1 MFGPKPKA
9 PTTLNSARWF
19 NFFPGCYAVSVKLF
33 EKDLGKL
40 RRSAL
45 FVLEHLYAILL
56 ILVMMRLPVEAYW
69 ARTGITSQAAE
80 SLPRVTIASI
90 LLIQLPALS
99 IAAEALRQTARK
111 SVLHISAG
119 LFILLIVGSSFWS
132 NIITISVED
141 SALLATTTLCA
152 IVLFNR
158 YSLKKA
164 LVLLFISF
172 QIVLYTSARAAN
184 AGWGLERNAIDNSL
198 TGVWNGIFTNRNFLA
213 PVAGIATFIGV
224 SILIELIRSRKLFW
238 ALTIIPYI
246 LIDAHLLNMTNS
258 GTMLGA
264 AWIYGTTYFLS
275 LCIQTMMRR
284 FKNRRKVIGTFFS
297 ISMIAAFITWLIFI
311 YARAN
316 ETSKLFSRSAE
327 LSGRTEI
334 WAAGWAR
341 VFDHQLLG
349 WGWMSAWFTSSFR
362 TALPAEAASYY
373 WSHSAHLDV
382 ALGTGFIGLCI
393 YSLWIMSMLFQ
404 SGRTLSEDW
413 APIRTALI
421 ITVLVIIS
429 FESMS
434 MGFHYLLAII
444 FALSWVSASKTDAV
458 AIA

>member
-1 MFGPKPKA
+1 M
-9 PTTLNSARWF
+9 
-19 NFFPGCYAVSVKLF
+19 KLF
-33 EKDLGKL
+33 DKDLSNL
-40 RRSAL
+40 RHRVL
-45 FVLEHLYAILL
+45 FVLEHLYAVLL

-69 ARTGITSQAAE
+69 ARTGITGASAE

-99 IAAEALRQTARK
+99 IAAEALRQTTRK
-111 SVLHISAG
+111 SILHISAG
-119 LFILLIVGSSFWS
+119 LFMVLIVGSSFWS

-152 IVLFNR
+152 IVLFHR

-164 LVLLFISF
+164 LLLVFISF

-213 PVAGIATFIGV
+213 PVAGLATFVGV
-224 SILIELIRSRKLFW
+224 SIFIELIRSRKLFW
-238 ALTIIPYI
+238 ALAVTPYI

-258 GTMLGA
+258 GTMQGA
-264 AWIYGTTYFLS
+264 TWIYGTTYFTS
-275 LCIQTMMRR
+275 VCFQIIMRR
-284 FKNRRKVIGTFFS
+284 FTNRRKVIGTFFS
-297 ISMIAAFITWLIFI
+297 LSMITAFTTWLIFV

-334 WAAGWAR
+334 WAAGWER
-341 VFDHQLLG
+341 VFDHPLLG
-349 WGWMSAWFTSSFR
+349 WGWMSAWFASSFR

-382 ALGTGFIGLCI
+382 ALGTGFTGLFI
-393 YSLWIMSMLFQ
+393 YSIWIISMLFQ
-404 SGRTLSEDW
+404 SGKTLAEDW
-413 APIRTALI
+413 APIRTALT
-421 ITVLVIIS
+421 ITILVIIS

-444 FALSWVSASKTDAV
+444 FALSWVGASKTDALAV
-458 AIA
+458 D

>member
-1 MFGPKPKA
+1 
-9 PTTLNSARWF
+9 
-19 NFFPGCYAVSVKLF
+19 
-33 EKDLGKL
+33 
-40 RRSAL
+40 
-45 FVLEHLYAILL
+45 
-56 ILVMMRLPVEAYW
+56 MMRLPVEAYW
-69 ARTGITSQAAE
+69 ARTGITGASAE

-99 IAAEALRQTARK
+99 IAAEALRQTTRK
-111 SVLHISAG
+111 SILHISAG
-119 LFILLIVGSSFWS
+119 LFMVLIVGSSFWS

-152 IVLFNR
+152 IVLFHR

-164 LVLLFISF
+164 LLLVFISF

-213 PVAGIATFIGV
+213 PVAGLATFVGV
-224 SILIELIRSRKLFW
+224 SIFIELIRSRKLFW
-238 ALTIIPYI
+238 ALAVTPYI

-258 GTMLGA
+258 GTMQGA
-264 AWIYGTTYFLS
+264 TWIYGTTYFTS
-275 LCIQTMMRR
+275 VCFQIIMRR
-284 FKNRRKVIGTFFS
+284 FTNRRKVIGTFFS
-297 ISMIAAFITWLIFI
+297 LSMITAFTTWLIFV

-334 WAAGWAR
+334 WAAGWER
-341 VFDHQLLG
+341 VFDHPLLG
-349 WGWMSAWFTSSFR
+349 WGWMSAWFASSFR

-382 ALGTGFIGLCI
+382 ALGTGFTGLFI
-393 YSLWIMSMLFQ
+393 YSIWIISMLFQ
-404 SGRTLSEDW
+404 SGKTLAEDW
-413 APIRTALI
+413 APIRTALT
-421 ITVLVIIS
+421 ITILVIIS

-444 FALSWVSASKTDAV
+444 FALSWVGASKTDALAV
-458 AIA
+458 D

>member
-1 MFGPKPKA
+1 M
-9 PTTLNSARWF
+9 
-19 NFFPGCYAVSVKLF
+19 KLF
-33 EKDLGKL
+33 DKDLSNL
-40 RRSAL
+40 RHRVL
-45 FVLEHLYAILL
+45 FVLEHLYAVLL

-69 ARTGITSQAAE
+69 ARTGITGASAE

-99 IAAEALRQTARK
+99 IAAEALRQTTRK
-111 SVLHISAG
+111 SILHISAG
-119 LFILLIVGSSFWS
+119 LFMVLIVGSSFWS

-152 IVLFNR
+152 IVLFHR

-164 LVLLFISF
+164 LLLVFISF

-213 PVAGIATFIGV
+213 PVAGLATFVGV
-224 SILIELIRSRKLFW
+224 SIFIELIRSRKLFW
-238 ALTIIPYI
+238 ALAVTPYI

-258 GTMLGA
+258 GTMQGA
-264 AWIYGTTYFLS
+264 TWIYGTTYFIS
-275 LCIQTMMRR
+275 VCFQMIMRR
-284 FKNRRKVIGTFFS
+284 FTNRRKVIGTFFS
-297 ISMIAAFITWLIFI
+297 LSMITAFTTWLIFV

-334 WAAGWAR
+334 WAAGWER
-341 VFDHQLLG
+341 VFDHPLLG
-349 WGWMSAWFTSSFR
+349 WGWMSAWFASSFR

-382 ALGTGFIGLCI
+382 ARGTGFIGLFI
-393 YSLWIMSMLFQ
+393 YSIWIISMLFQ
-404 SGRTLSEDW
+404 SGKTLAEDW
-413 APIRTALI
+413 APIRTALT
-421 ITVLVIIS
+421 ITILVIIS

-444 FALSWVSASKTDAV
+444 FALSWVGASKTDALAV
-458 AIA
+458 D

>member
-1 MFGPKPKA
+1 
-9 PTTLNSARWF
+9 
-19 NFFPGCYAVSVKLF
+19 
-33 EKDLGKL
+33 
-40 RRSAL
+40 
-45 FVLEHLYAILL
+45 
-56 ILVMMRLPVEAYW
+56 MMRLPVEAYW
-69 ARTGITSQAAE
+69 ARTGITGASAE

-99 IAAEALRQTARK
+99 IAAEALRQTTRK
-111 SVLHISAG
+111 SILHISAG
-119 LFILLIVGSSFWS
+119 LFMVLIVGSSFWS

-152 IVLFNR
+152 IVLFHR

-164 LVLLFISF
+164 LLLVFISF

-213 PVAGIATFIGV
+213 PVAGLATFVGV
-224 SILIELIRSRKLFW
+224 SIFIELIRSRKLFW
-238 ALTIIPYI
+238 ALAVTPYI

-258 GTMLGA
+258 GTMQGA
-264 AWIYGTTYFLS
+264 TWIYGTTYFIS
-275 LCIQTMMRR
+275 VCFQMIMRR
-284 FKNRRKVIGTFFS
+284 FTNRRKVIGTFFS
-297 ISMIAAFITWLIFI
+297 LSMITAFTTWLIFV

-334 WAAGWAR
+334 WAAGWER
-341 VFDHQLLG
+341 VFDHPLLG
-349 WGWMSAWFTSSFR
+349 WGWMSAWFASSFR

-382 ALGTGFIGLCI
+382 ARGTGFIGLFI
-393 YSLWIMSMLFQ
+393 YSIWIISMLFQ
-404 SGRTLSEDW
+404 SGKTLAEDW
-413 APIRTALI
+413 APIRTALT
-421 ITVLVIIS
+421 ITILVIIS

-444 FALSWVSASKTDAV
+444 FALSWVGASKTDALAV
-458 AIA
+458 D

>member
-1 MFGPKPKA
+1 M
-9 PTTLNSARWF
+9 
-19 NFFPGCYAVSVKLF
+19 KLF
-33 EKDLGKL
+33 DKDLSNL
-40 RRSAL
+40 RRRVL
-45 FVLEHLYAILL
+45 FVLEHLYAVLL

-69 ARTGITSQAAE
+69 ARTGITGASAE

-99 IAAEALRQTARK
+99 IAAEALRHTTRK
-111 SVLHISAG
+111 SILHISAG
-119 LFILLIVGSSFWS
+119 LFMVLIIGSSFWS

-152 IVLFNR
+152 IVLFDR

-164 LVLLFISF
+164 LVLVFISF

-213 PVAGIATFIGV
+213 PVAGLATFIGV

-238 ALTIIPYI
+238 ALAVTPYI

-258 GTMLGA
+258 GTMQGA
-264 AWIYGTTYFLS
+264 TWIYGTTYFIS
-275 LCIQTMMRR
+275 VCFQMIMRR
-284 FKNRRKVIGTFFS
+284 FTNRRKVIGTFFS
-297 ISMIAAFITWLIFI
+297 LSMITAFTTWLIFV

-334 WAAGWAR
+334 WAAGWER
-341 VFDHQLLG
+341 VFDHPLLG

-382 ALGTGFIGLCI
+382 ALGTGFIGLFI
-393 YSLWIMSMLFQ
+393 YSIWIISMLFQ
-404 SGRTLSEDW
+404 SGKTLAEDW
-413 APIRTALI
+413 APIRTALT
-421 ITVLVIIS
+421 ITTLVIIS

-444 FALSWVSASKTDAV
+444 FALSWVGTSKTDAV
-458 AIA
+458 AVD

>member
-1 MFGPKPKA
+1 M
-9 PTTLNSARWF
+9 
-19 NFFPGCYAVSVKLF
+19 KLF
-33 EKDLGKL
+33 DKDLSNL
-40 RRSAL
+40 RHRVL
-45 FVLEHLYAILL
+45 FVLEHLYAVLL

-69 ARTGITSQAAE
+69 ARTGITGASAE

-99 IAAEALRQTARK
+99 IAAEALRQTTRK
-111 SVLHISAG
+111 SILHISAG
-119 LFILLIVGSSFWS
+119 LFMVLIVGSSFWS

-152 IVLFNR
+152 IVLFHR

-164 LVLLFISF
+164 LLLVFISF

-213 PVAGIATFIGV
+213 PVAGLATFVGV
-224 SILIELIRSRKLFW
+224 SIFIELIRSRKLFW
-238 ALTIIPYI
+238 ALAVTPYI

-258 GTMLGA
+258 GTMQGA
-264 AWIYGTTYFLS
+264 TWIYGTTYFIS
-275 LCIQTMMRR
+275 VCFQMIMRR
-284 FKNRRKVIGTFFS
+284 FTNRRKVIGTFFS
-297 ISMIAAFITWLIFI
+297 LSMITAFTTWLIFV

-334 WAAGWAR
+334 WAAGWER
-341 VFDHQLLG
+341 VFDHPLLG
-349 WGWMSAWFTSSFR
+349 WGWMSAWFASSFR

-382 ALGTGFIGLCI
+382 ALGTGFIGLFI
-393 YSLWIMSMLFQ
+393 YSIWIISMLFQ
-404 SGRTLSEDW
+404 SGKTLAEDW
-413 APIRTALI
+413 APIRTALT
-421 ITVLVIIS
+421 ITILVIIS

-444 FALSWVSASKTDAV
+444 FALSWVGASKTDALAV
-458 AIA
+458 D

>member
-1 MFGPKPKA
+1 M
-9 PTTLNSARWF
+9 
-19 NFFPGCYAVSVKLF
+19 KLF
-33 EKDLGKL
+33 DKDLSNL
-40 RRSAL
+40 RHRVL
-45 FVLEHLYAILL
+45 FVLEHLYAVLL

-69 ARTGITSQAAE
+69 ARTGITGASAE

-99 IAAEALRQTARK
+99 IAAEALRQTTRK
-111 SVLHISAG
+111 SILHISAG
-119 LFILLIVGSSFWS
+119 LFMVLIVGSSFWS

-152 IVLFNR
+152 IVLFHR

-164 LVLLFISF
+164 LLLVFISF

-213 PVAGIATFIGV
+213 PVAGLATFVGV
-224 SILIELIRSRKLFW
+224 SIFIELIRSRKLFW
-238 ALTIIPYI
+238 ALAVTPYI

-258 GTMLGA
+258 GTMQGA
-264 AWIYGTTYFLS
+264 TWIYGTTYFIS
-275 LCIQTMMRR
+275 VCFQMIMRR
-284 FKNRRKVIGTFFS
+284 FTNRRKVICTFFS
-297 ISMIAAFITWLIFI
+297 LSMITAFTTWLIFV

-334 WAAGWAR
+334 WAAGWER
-341 VFDHQLLG
+341 VFDHPLLG
-349 WGWMSAWFTSSFR
+349 WGWMSAWFASSFR

-382 ALGTGFIGLCI
+382 ALGTGFIGLFI
-393 YSLWIMSMLFQ
+393 YSIWIISMLFQ
-404 SGRTLSEDW
+404 SGKTLAEDW
-413 APIRTALI
+413 APIRTALT
-421 ITVLVIIS
+421 ITILVIIS

-444 FALSWVSASKTDAV
+444 FALSWVGASKTDALAV
-458 AIA
+458 D